1 MSVQAQRP
9 RVWRLKM
16 MLDPW
21 WGNGPNVGLR
31 VNILH
36 VSALSVSS
44 LVLPLIL
51 RDVSFFRLLQQ
62 CCSVS
67 SIIRS
72 TSRMHCIDCII
83 YLLRHSS
90 LPAAQCVYDFEAL
103 STYNFHLSDPTE

>member
-1 MSVQAQRP
+1 
-9 RVWRLKM
+9 
-16 MLDPW
+16 MLDSW
-21 WGNGPNVGLR
+21 WGIGPNLGLW

-67 SIIRS
+67 LILGS
-72 TSRMHCIDCII
+72 TFRMRCIDCIV
-83 YLLRHSS
+83 YLFRHSW
-90 LPAAQCVYDFEAL
+90 LPAAQCVYDFGAL
-103 STYNFHLSDPTE
+103 STYNIFHSDPTE